1 MKIMNNKK
9 FFIKTFLKIIYYYF
23 LKIKNMYFLYIYI
36 FILLIENIFSISK
49 DNDSINQTINSLIT
63 KGDFINLDNY
73 LESLLKENISFIDI
87 LSTNV
92 NKKLGKIKEISNKLS
107 VISRTNFRV
116 ISPAFNWRETELEL
130 YLEIFYSH
138 RMNAP
143 SCGELDYENVTLLN
157 NNMTFHFEGN
167 CTMGDDELFF
177 NLTLNLFKSIKY
189 IRKIEK
195 SRKQMTITLVKDYYS
210 YWNRLLDNDQENPD
224 NMNAF

>member
-1 MKIMNNKK
+1 
-9 FFIKTFLKIIYYYF
+9 
-23 LKIKNMYFLYIYI
+23 MYFLNIYI

-49 DNDSINQTINSLIT
+49 DNNSINQTINSLIT

-87 LSTNV
+87 LSINV
-92 NKKLGKIKEISNKLS
+92 NKKLEKIKEISNKLS

>member
-1 MKIMNNKK
+1 
-9 FFIKTFLKIIYYYF
+9 
-23 LKIKNMYFLYIYI
+23 MYFLYIYI

-92 NKKLGKIKEISNKLS
+92 NKKLEKIKEISNKLS

-167 CTMGDDELFF
+167 CTMGDDELFY

>member
-1 MKIMNNKK
+1 
-9 FFIKTFLKIIYYYF
+9 
-23 LKIKNMYFLYIYI
+23 MYFLNIYI

-49 DNDSINQTINSLIT
+49 DNNSINQTINSLIT

-87 LSTNV
+87 LSINV
-92 NKKLGKIKEISNKLS
+92 NKKLEKIKEISNKLS

-177 NLTLNLFKSIKY
+177 NLTLNLFKSIKN